1 MKNWLKENRRLIAGT
16 FSQICAMGMAF
27 VLAFLG
33 YSMNVV
39 NRQGSYYTLDLF
51 TDEENFEQ
59 TSIFY
64 DFLHADLSQLS
75 EYMAVS
81 SQMEKNGKYDSDKE
95 IDIFAYNN
103 RKRTVKP
110 EVELPKLIYK
120 TGDLIA
126 WWNSEDGFG
135 YESYGST
142 ESIPEKSM
150 ETTAE
155 DEETVSYMIAA
166 ETADEMAE
174 GEYSTETDTAYT
186 TDEAALSDET
196 EEQQSDTAEQ
206 TMDRLI
212 EEYKP
217 VNMDSLY
224 DLTLPDG
231 MTYANVE
238 QAVQQ
243 AACDLATNYTIYNS
257 YKQVLKEDMNLK
269 YLMVDPSGKV
279 QYTNL
284 DRSKDT
290 DALITAMQECGVYMC
305 YDYETDELVCD
316 GVKAGNEVPYK
327 SLLHSYR
334 YSFPEGGKLYICV
347 RTQADRNANT
357 KLLGKWNEN
366 DAYAQA
372 AKSYTMLKNKLPLM
386 GFVMLLVIAGVL
398 ALFALAGYLAFI
410 IMQPKREKEQLRY
423 FDTWY
428 TELAAAIAIGS
439 AVLIGGVGL
448 EIAASL
454 SDSGYDTYSG
464 QIGAK
469 IFCGILLLTFFL
481 LYLLLLAYT
490 GSLVR
495 RIKAGTFWKNSIC
508 YRILHIV
515 KVVCKKCIHVICRG
529 IRSVIN
535 HRSLAIRSFVPVYGG
550 LLGLFLVNLFF
561 AGVGV
566 IGIAIFLDLIVIILY
581 GLYIYYSN
589 RTREKIVEGITRI
602 SEGDLAYQIDTEKMY
617 GENKVMAEAVNQIGN
632 AVQNAVTISMK
643 DERLKADL
651 ITNVSHDI
659 KTPLTS
665 IINYVDLLKREDIQN
680 EKAQEYIGILD
691 EKSQRLKRL
700 TLDLVEASKIS
711 SGNITLKMGQLNVSE
726 LFTQA
731 IGEYEDKWKEK
742 GLQIVADVEPKE
754 GEKPYL
760 IWADS
765 DRTWRVLNNLF
776 GNIYK
781 YAMQGT
787 RVYCD
792 VRRTTAMKH
801 CYAADDVCQTGKRES
816 RNANEAYDAS
826 ATNENRIEITIKNIS
841 AQPLNIAADE
851 LTERFIR
858 GDVSRSTEGSGLG
871 LSIAKNL
878 VKAQGGEFEIYL
890 DGDLFK
896 VSIIFPAYADNTH

>member
-1 MKNWLKENRRLIAGT
+1 MKNWLKGNGRLIAGA

-39 NRQGSYYTLDLF
+39 NRQGSYYTLDPF
-51 TDEENFEQ
+51 SEEENFEQ
-59 TSIFY
+59 TSTFY
-64 DFLHADLSQLS
+64 DFLHVDLSQLS

-81 SQMEKNGKYDSDKE
+81 AQMEKNGKYDSDKE
-95 IDIFAYNN
+95 IDIFAYDN
-103 RKRTVKP
+103 RKRTDKP
-110 EVELPKLIYK
+110 AVELPKLIYK

-126 WWNSEDGFG
+126 WWNSEDGFC

-142 ESIPEKSM
+142 ESTPEESM
-150 ETTAE
+150 EATAE
-155 DEETVSYMIAA
+155 DDETASYMIVTETGD
-166 ETADEMAE
+166 ETAEE
-174 GEYSTETDTAYT
+174 EYRTETNTAYT
-186 TDEAALSDET
+186 TDEAALSAET
-196 EEQQSDTAEQ
+196 DAAQSDTTEQ
-206 TMDRLI
+206 EETRLI

-243 AACDLATNYTIYNS
+243 AASDLATNYTVYNS

-284 DRSKDT
+284 DRSKNT
-290 DALITAMQECGVYMC
+290 DVLITAMQECGVYMC
-305 YDYETDELVCD
+305 YDYQTDELVCD

-347 RTQADRNANT
+347 RTQADQTANT
-357 KLLGKWNEN
+357 KLLGKWNPD

-372 AKSYTMLKNKLPLM
+372 AKSYTMLKNKLPLL
-386 GFVMLLVIAGVL
+386 GFEMLLVIAGVL
-398 ALFALAGYLAFI
+398 ALFALAGYIAFI

-423 FDTWY
+423 FDNWY
-428 TELAAAIAIGS
+428 TELAAAAAIGS
-439 AVLIGGVGL
+439 AFLVGWFGM
-448 EIAASL
+448 EIAVSL
-454 SDSGYDTYSG
+454 GDGGYNTYSG
-464 QIGAK
+464 QISAK
-469 IFCGILLLTFFL
+469 VFCGILLFTFCL
-481 LYLLLLAYT
+481 LYLMLLAYT

-515 KVVCKKCIHVICRG
+515 KVVCKKCINMIGRG
-529 IRSVIN
+529 VRSVLN

-550 LLGLFLVNLFF
+550 LLVLFLVNLFF
-561 AGVGV
+561 AGIGV
-566 IGIAIFLDLIVIILY
+566 IGMAVFLDLAAIVLY

-589 RTREKIVEGITRI
+589 RTREKIVEGIIRI
-602 SEGDLAYQIDTEKMY
+602 SEGDLTYQIDTEKMY

-665 IINYVDLLKREDIQN
+665 IINYVDLLKREDIRN
-680 EKAQEYIGILD
+680 EKAQEYIRILD

-792 VRRTTAMKH
+792 VNRVMKNV
-801 CYAADDVCQTGKRES
+801 ADPGSEQSEKQKLHSDKNISQQS
-816 RNANEAYDAS
+816 M
-826 ATNENRIEITIKNIS
+826 IEITVKNIS

-896 VSIIFPAYADNTH
+896 VSIAFPAYTDNMH

>member
-33 YSMNVV
+33 YSINVV

-51 TDEENFEQ
+51 TDEKNFEQ
-59 TSIFY
+59 TSTFY
-64 DFLHADLSQLS
+64 DFLHVDLSQLS

-81 SQMEKNGKYDSDKE
+81 SQMEKDGKYDSDKE
-95 IDIFAYNN
+95 IDIFAYDN

-126 WWNSEDGFG
+126 WWKSEDGFC

-142 ESIPEKSM
+142 ESM
-150 ETTAE
+150 ETMAE
-155 DEETVSYMIAA
+155 DDEAATYMIVA
-166 ETADEMAE
+166 EAADETAE
-174 GEYSTETDTAYT
+174 GEYRTETNTAYT
-186 TDEAALSDET
+186 TDEAALSDEA
-196 EEQQSDTAEQ
+196 EEAQDDTTDKQPEA
-206 TMDRLI
+206 RLI

-224 DLTLPDG
+224 DLTLPQG

-243 AACDLATNYTIYNS
+243 AASDLATNYTVYNS

-290 DALITAMQECGVYMC
+290 DALIAAMQECGVYMC

-398 ALFALAGYLAFI
+398 ALLALAGYIAFI

-508 YRILHIV
+508 CRLLHGLKFI
-515 KVVCKKCIHVICRG
+515 CKKCVSVIGRG
-529 IRSVIN
+529 VRSVIN

-550 LLGLFLVNLFF
+550 LLVLFLVNLFF
-561 AGVGV
+561 AGIGV
-566 IGIAIFLDLIVIILY
+566 IGMAVFLDLIAIILY

-589 RTREKIVEGITRI
+589 RTREKIVEGITKI
-602 SEGDLAYQIDTEKMY
+602 CEGDLTYQINTEKMY

-665 IINYVDLLKREDIQN
+665 IINYVDLLKREDIRN
-680 EKAQEYIGILD
+680 EKAQEYIRILD

-742 GLQIVADVEPKE
+742 GLQTVADVEPKE
-754 GEKPYL
+754 GEEPYL

-792 VRRTTAMKH
+792 VSRVVKT
-801 CYAADDVCQTGKRES
+801 AADQEPEQS
-816 RNANEAYDAS
+816 M
-826 ATNENRIEITIKNIS
+826 IEITIRNIS

-896 VSIIFPAYADNTH
+896 VSITFPAYTDNMH

>member
-1 MKNWLKENRRLIAGT
+1 MKNWLKGNGRLIAGA
-16 FSQICAMGMAF
+16 FSQICAMGTAF

-39 NRQGSYYTLDLF
+39 NRQGSYYTLDPF
-51 TDEENFEQ
+51 SEEENFEQ
-59 TSIFY
+59 TSTFY
-64 DFLHADLSQLS
+64 DFLHVDLSQLS

-81 SQMEKNGKYDSDKE
+81 SQMEKDGKYDSDKE
-95 IDIFAYNN
+95 IDIFAYDN
-103 RKRTVKP
+103 RKRTDKP
-110 EVELPKLIYK
+110 TVELPKLIYK

-126 WWNSEDGFG
+126 WWRSEEGFC

-142 ESIPEKSM
+142 ESISDESM
-150 ETTAE
+150 DTTAG
-155 DEETVSYMIAA
+155 DEETASYMIAA
-166 ETADEMAE
+166 ETADETAE
-174 GEYSTETDTAYT
+174 GEYRTETNTAYT
-186 TDEAALSDET
+186 TDEEALSDEAEETQEDTTVKQT
-196 EEQQSDTAEQ
+196 EA
-206 TMDRLI
+206 RLI

-243 AACDLATNYTIYNS
+243 AACDLATNYTVYNS
-257 YKQVLKEDMNLK
+257 YKQVLKDDMNLK

-290 DALITAMQECGVYMC
+290 NALIAAMQECGVYMC
-305 YDYETDELVCD
+305 YDYQTDELVCD

-347 RTQADRNANT
+347 RTQADKTANT
-357 KLLGKWNEN
+357 KLLGKWNPD

-372 AKSYTMLKNKLPLM
+372 AKSYTMLKNKMPRM
-386 GFVMLLVIAGVL
+386 GFMMLLVIAGIL
-398 ALFALAGYLAFI
+398 ALFALAGYIAFI

-439 AVLIGGVGL
+439 AFLVGWFGV

-454 SDSGYDTYSG
+454 GDNGYNTYSG

-469 IFCGILLLTFFL
+469 VFCGILLLTFFL
-481 LYLLLLAYT
+481 LYLMLLAYT

-508 YRILHIV
+508 YRLLHGL
-515 KVVCKKCIHVICRG
+515 KLVCKKCLHVIGRG
-529 IRSVIN
+529 IRSVLN

-561 AGVGV
+561 AGIGV

-602 SEGDLAYQIDTEKMY
+602 SEGDLTYQIDTEKMY

-680 EKAQEYIGILD
+680 EKAQEYIRILD

-742 GLQIVADVEPKE
+742 GLQIVADVEPKD
-754 GEKPYL
+754 GEAPYL

-792 VRRTTAMKH
+792 VNRIVKTV
-801 CYAADDVCQTGKRES
+801 ADQES
-816 RNANEAYDAS
+816 EQNM
-826 ATNENRIEITIKNIS
+826 IEITVKNIS

-896 VSIIFPAYADNTH
+896 VSITFPAYTDNMH

>member
-1 MKNWLKENRRLIAGT
+1 M
-16 FSQICAMGMAF
+16 
-27 VLAFLG
+27 
-33 YSMNVV
+33 
-39 NRQGSYYTLDLF
+39 
-51 TDEENFEQ
+51 
-59 TSIFY
+59 
-64 DFLHADLSQLS
+64 
-75 EYMAVS
+75 
-81 SQMEKNGKYDSDKE
+81 
-95 IDIFAYNN
+95 
-103 RKRTVKP
+103 
-110 EVELPKLIYK
+110 
-120 TGDLIA
+120 
-126 WWNSEDGFG
+126 
-135 YESYGST
+135 
-142 ESIPEKSM
+142 
-150 ETTAE
+150 
-155 DEETVSYMIAA
+155 
-166 ETADEMAE
+166 
-174 GEYSTETDTAYT
+174 
-186 TDEAALSDET
+186 
-196 EEQQSDTAEQ
+196 
-206 TMDRLI
+206 
-212 EEYKP
+212 
-217 VNMDSLY
+217 
-224 DLTLPDG
+224 
-231 MTYANVE
+231 
-238 QAVQQ
+238 
-243 AACDLATNYTIYNS
+243 
-257 YKQVLKEDMNLK
+257 
-269 YLMVDPSGKV
+269 
-279 QYTNL
+279 
-284 DRSKDT
+284 
-290 DALITAMQECGVYMC
+290 
-305 YDYETDELVCD
+305 
-316 GVKAGNEVPYK
+316 
-327 SLLHSYR
+327 
-334 YSFPEGGKLYICV
+334 
-347 RTQADRNANT
+347 
-357 KLLGKWNEN
+357 
-366 DAYAQA
+366 
-372 AKSYTMLKNKLPLM
+372 
-386 GFVMLLVIAGVL
+386 
-398 ALFALAGYLAFI
+398 
-410 IMQPKREKEQLRY
+410 
-423 FDTWY
+423 
-428 TELAAAIAIGS
+428 
-439 AVLIGGVGL
+439 IGGVGL

-469 IFCGILLLTFFL
+469 ILCGILLLTFFL

-508 YRILHIV
+508 YKILHIV
-515 KVVCKKCIHVICRG
+515 KAVCKRCIHVICRG
-529 IRSVIN
+529 IRSVFN
-535 HRSLAIRSFVPVYGG
+535 HRSLAVRSFVPVYGG

-589 RTREKIVEGITRI
+589 RIREKIVEGITRI

-643 DERLKADL
+643 DERLKTDL

-680 EKAQEYIGILD
+680 EKAQEYIRILD

-801 CYAADDVCQTGKRES
+801 CYAADDMCQTGKRES
-816 RNANEAYDAS
+816 RNINETYGAS
-826 ATNENRIEITIKNIS
+826 AANENRIEITVKNIS

-896 VSIIFPAYADNTH
+896 VSIDFPAYTDNTH